1 MRVNIRG
8 RVLSLPTVAY
18 TRFVEQTRTF
28 PKWKE
33 PLSRRHEN
41 GRRKKSEAAFIQQLK
56 SDDKP
61 IQGLPETG
69 KPSQPKVEPHNTRD
83 EDDHRIG
90 G

>member
-1 MRVNIRG
+1 MVRTHQKMNG
-8 RVLSLPTVAY
+8 VL
-18 TRFVEQTRTF
+18 
-28 PKWKE
+28 
-33 PLSRRHEN
+33 RRAISPSGGFE
-41 GRRKKSEAAFIQQLK
+41 RYELE